1 MDIFKRISISL
12 QRFYLSIVSCFR
24 GKFISRRVLPVLL
37 CLSLFSVPAYASD
50 YNSSNLDISEGKV
63 TMSNAAN
70 NSSMQVTDYT
80 STMVIEDYTFNGTLY
95 NRIYNTDE
103 NYYKGGFTK
112 NVVTSNNFKVNKSH
126 TYTVSFKTMMDK
138 AISYTV
144 NCYIYVFDGNG
155 NRINTIDLYTASIGK
170 SSPYEHSFDFNLS
183 NANLPSGYSLQFG
196 ITQTV
201 SSSYGS
207 SWKWSITDISY
218 TDNDDNTGLLNTI
231 ISAIG
236 VVWNSIKDTASDIR
250 TGFSNLGS
258 TISNK
263 FSELGTKISNSF
275 DNLNQWLISVKNSI
289 VGKLTEVKD
298 GINNKLQEL
307 KDKLA
312 QQIAQ
317 IKEDIRSLFIPS
329 DGYFNDKRGE
339 LDTFF
344 NEHFGALYQGPTILV
359 NLIKKLVTISPQ
371 EPGITLPA
379 IEFMWQGKKV
389 SLTEPIHYSFSWVND
404 AAHPLHFAYT
414 FYRGFITVVM
424 FVAFVTYLKN
434 KYSYIF
440 ER

>member
-1 MDIFKRISISL
+1 M
-12 QRFYLSIVSCFR
+12 
-24 GKFISRRVLPVLL
+24 LPVLL
-37 CLSLFSVPAYASD
+37 CLSLFSVPSYATD
-50 YNSSNLDISEGKV
+50 YNSNSIDLSSGTLVMSSVKGSE
-63 TMSNAAN
+63 AI
-70 NSSMQVTDYT
+70 DYT
-80 STMVIEDYTFNGTLY
+80 ITAVIDTVTYQNVVFNQ
-95 NRIYNTDE
+95 IYNTND
-103 NYYKGGFTK
+103 NYYAKGYVK
-112 NVVTSNNFKVNKSH
+112 NVLTSNYFKVKKNH
-126 TYTVSFKTMMDK
+126 TYSVDFKTRMN
-138 AISYTV
+138 AQVRYSIS
-144 NCYIYVFDGNG
+144 CYIFVYDGNG
-155 NRINTIDLYTASIGK
+155 NNINKINVYNYDANSNLTQIKTN
-170 SSPYEHSFDFNLS
+170 SFDFNLS
-183 NANLPSGYSLQFG
+183 SSDLPAGFTLKFVNV
-196 ITQTV
+196 ITVPNDTA
-201 SSSYGS
+201 YPF
-207 SWKWSITDISY
+207 KFMITDISY
-218 TDNDDNTGLLNTI
+218 TDTDDNTGLLNTI

-236 VVWNSIKDTASDIR
+236 VVWNSIKDTATDIR
-250 TGFSNLGS
+250 TGFSNLVT

-263 FSELGTKISNSF
+263 FSELGTRISNSF
-275 DNLNQWLISVKNSI
+275 DNLNQWLISVKDSI

-317 IKEDIRSLFIPS
+317 IKEDIRSLFVPS